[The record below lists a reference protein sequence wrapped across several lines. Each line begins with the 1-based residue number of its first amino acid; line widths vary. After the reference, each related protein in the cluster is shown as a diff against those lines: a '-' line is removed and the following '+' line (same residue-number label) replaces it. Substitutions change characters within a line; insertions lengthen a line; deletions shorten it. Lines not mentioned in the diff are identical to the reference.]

1 MFETLD
7 KMMTAGLGA
16 MTMTKEKAE
25 KIFDEYVAKGQA
37 AKDSRT
43 GFVKEVMDSA
53 EKTRG
58 EFEKM
63 INEQVRKVIDS
74 MNLATK
80 EDIQRL
86 EDKIDSMKQQ

>member
-37 AKDSRT
+37 AKDGRT

-63 INEQVRKVIDS
+63 INDQVRKVIDS

-80 EDIQRL
+80 DDIKRL
-86 EDKIDSMKQQ
+86 EDKIDSMNQ